1 MHKSIR
7 PALFASGIS
16 IALLMTGCANAGGAG
31 GGSVTDQPEYSGT
44 VSILTK
50 YGAEPFTSY
59 FEGIADAYEEL
70 HPGVTVELIQSTDQA
85 IKTQVKTMVTS
96 KTLPDIYFT
105 WTGDWARQFTENGL
119 AADLTDVIAP
129 GTEWGDT
136 FLPAAVDAFAPD
148 GTYWAVPESV
158 DAKLMGYNKAI
169 FEEAGV
175 AVPESFDEL
184 LTACDAISAAGYQP
198 IAFGNKDGWPALH
211 YLGQLFGYNVP
222 VDVIQ
227 QDFDV
232 DTAEWS
238 DPGYAASVDQFTQ
251 LLERCVGT
259 GNDINSVLY
268 TTVRED
274 FAAGRAAMYY
284 ANIVE
289 FDVMTPEGS
298 QVSED
303 GFGAFQLPLPS
314 TAVTDAANAPLAGA
328 PTGYIVNPKGNVP
341 LAVDFLKFA
350 SNLENAQAL
359 ASPPYGQPS
368 PVLGAV
374 SPDTSSTAVA
384 EGASK
389 IAAAP
394 ALIGWLDT
402 ETNPDVA
409 AALLSAT
416 EGVVGGNVTPKELLD
431 RALQASE
438 AAR

>member
-7 PALFASGIS
+7 RAFAASGICG
-16 IALLMTGCANAGGAG
+16 ALLLSACASGGDAN
-31 GGSVTDQPEYSGT
+31 GGSVTDEPEYSGT

-59 FEGIADAYEEL
+59 FEDIAAAYEEL
-70 HPGVTVELIQSTDQA
+70 HPDVDVELIQSTDQA

-96 KTLPDIYFT
+96 GNLPDIYFS

-119 AADLTDVIAP
+119 AADLGEVIAP

-136 FLPAAVDAFAPD
+136 FLPSALEAFAPD
-148 GTYWAVPESV
+148 GTFWGVPESI
-158 DAKLMGYNKAI
+158 DAKLMGYNKRI
-169 FEEAGV
+169 FDEAGV
-175 AVPESFDEL
+175 GVPGTFDEL
-184 LTACDAISAAGYQP
+184 LDACDAIRDAGYQP

-222 VDVIQ
+222 MDVIQ

-232 DTAEWS
+232 ETAAWD
-238 DPGYAASVDQFTQ
+238 DPGYLTSVEQ
-251 LLERCVGT
+251 LSELLTRCVGT
-259 GNDINSVLY
+259 GGDINSVLY
-268 TTVRED
+268 TTARED

-284 ANIVE
+284 ANVVE
-289 FDVMTPEGS
+289 FDVMAPEGS
-298 QVSED
+298 QALQD
-303 GFGAFQLPLPS
+303 GFGAFQLPLPD
-314 TAVTDAANAPLAGA
+314 TAVTDAASAPLAGA
-328 PTGYIVNPKGNVP
+328 PTGYFVNPKGNVP

-350 SNLENAQAL
+350 SDLENAEKL
-359 ASPPYGQPS
+359 AGPPYGQPS
-368 PVLGAV
+368 PVIGAV
-374 SPDTSSTAVA
+374 NPETSSAAVV

-389 IAAAP
+389 IEAAP

-409 AALLSAT
+409 TALLSAT
-416 EGVVGGNVTPKELLD
+416 EGVVGGGVMPEQLLE
-431 RALQASE
+431 RVRQASE